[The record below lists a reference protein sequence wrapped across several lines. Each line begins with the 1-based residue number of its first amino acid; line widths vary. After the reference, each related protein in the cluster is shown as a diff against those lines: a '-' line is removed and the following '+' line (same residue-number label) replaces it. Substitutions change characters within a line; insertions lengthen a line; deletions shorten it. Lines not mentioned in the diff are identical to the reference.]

1 MPDTDRPNM
10 FRRRRLLRRT
20 GAGLG
25 AVAFAGCQS
34 TDDDAAAGGDDT
46 TSTADGVVGDLS
58 GQTITLGLLPPDE
71 VSDLGAP
78 MVNCMELAVDQLNAD
93 GGLLGADVEYTVGPT
108 NLSVAHARKEYT
120 RMTQEAGV
128 DATFGILL
136 QLRSLME
143 SIADAETLHLTCGN
157 PDSFASRLVS
167 RSTSPIDGD
176 PAEEYE
182 RFRYHFRYGPPN
194 VDQSFDALNE
204 GLRLYADQLGWN
216 RVAVYLADL
225 SMLEGIPGR
234 IQEAAG
240 DIIEVPIAELV
251 PDGLDDFSPLWDRA
265 EAEDVDV
272 VAMALALGAPT
283 AVAQWANQRREFGL
297 GGLLLGAGNSDFW
310 DESGGLAEGM
320 WTAEMVVP
328 KADLT
333 EYTQPFIQAYRDAY
347 GSVPGV
353 MGPLVYDAVRL
364 YADAVRAVGSTD
376 PEALIPHL
384 EEMTWTRS
392 IAVPTYEFHGP
403 EHEFAHDPVFNC
415 ISPETCDDPAGVPLL
430 AQWQSD
436 GQGGGTQE
444 VFAPEQHKTADYRN
458 PPWM

>member
-1 MPDTDRPNM
+1 MPVSDGPNV

-25 AVAFAGCQS
+25 AVALAGCQS
-34 TDDDAAAGGDDT
+34 GNDDGSGGADG
-46 TSTADGVVGDLS
+46 SGTADGVAGDLS
-58 GQTITLGLLPPDE
+58 GRTITLGLLPPDK

-78 MVNCMELAVDQLNAD
+78 MVNCMELAVDRINAD
-93 GGLLGADVEYTVGPT
+93 GGLLGADVEFTVGPT
-108 NLSVAHARKEYT
+108 NLSVAKARKEYT
-120 RMTQEAGV
+120 RMTRQEDV

-157 PDSFASRLVS
+157 PDPFASKLVS
-167 RSTSPIDGD
+167 TTTSPIDGD
-176 PAEEYE
+176 PAAEYE
-182 RFRYHFRYGPPN
+182 RFKYHFRYGPPN

-204 GLRLYADQLGWN
+204 GLRLYADRLGWN
-216 RVAVYLADL
+216 RVAIYLADL
-225 SMLEGIPGR
+225 SMLEGIPQR
-234 IQEAAG
+234 IQQAAG
-240 DIIEVPIAELV
+240 DLIEVPIAELI

-265 EAEDVDV
+265 EDEDVDV

-283 AVAQWANQRREFGL
+283 AVAQWANQERDFGL
-297 GGLLLGAGNSDFW
+297 GGLLLGSGSSDFW
-310 DESGGLAEGM
+310 KESGGLAEGM
-320 WTAEMVVP
+320 WTAQMVVP
-328 KADLT
+328 KADMT
-333 EYTQPFIQAYRDAY
+333 DYTQPFIQAYQDAY

-364 YADAVRAVGSTD
+364 YADAVRAVGTTD
-376 PEALIPHL
+376 PETLITHL
-384 EEMTWTRS
+384 EEMTWNRS
-392 IAVPTYEFHGP
+392 IAVPEYEFHRKN
-403 EHEFAHDPVFNC
+403 HEYAHDPVFNC
-415 ISPETCDDPAGVPLL
+415 ISPRTCDDPSGVPLL

-444 VFAPEQHKTADYRN
+444 VFAPEQHRTAAYQD